1 MHRKHRSPRVPVSG
15 LVSWL
20 VRVAV
25 MLSVLPPAVLA
36 QPDDITGPDD
46 LTALSIEELMEV
58 EITSVS
64 RSEEPHFEAAAAVY
78 VISAED
84 IRRSGATHVPD
95 LLRMVPGLQVAQVT
109 SNTWAV
115 SARGFNG
122 VFANKLLVLIDG
134 RSVYTPL
141 FSGIYWDV
149 QDVLLEDIERIEVI
163 RGPGGTLWGANA
175 VDGVISII
183 TKNAAD
189 THGALITGGAGNI
202 ERGFGAARWGGAVG
216 ENLHYRGYVK
226 YFDRDRFDDV
236 AGREP
241 ADQWDVVRGGIRAD
255 WTPTEVDSVRF
266 QGDIYQGSVGFNREI
281 AVPTEP
287 FRETLI
293 DSASIAG
300 GNILG
305 SWQHQFSES
314 ASTSLQLYYDRTTR
328 DSVGLGEDLDTFD
341 LDFQHQFGL
350 GARQTVVWGVGY
362 RVTSDHLRDS
372 FSVRFTP
379 RSRNFQLFSGFVQDQ
394 IALAEQLR
402 LTLGTKIEHNDFSG
416 VEVQPSGRLLWTPSA
431 RHVLWAAVSRAVR
444 TPSRTEYDAILTSFL
459 PIAEASA
466 FLRASGN
473 RDLEAEDLLA
483 YEAGYRVRPLSRLSL
498 DAAIF
503 YNDYED
509 IVSLQIGAPFLDEA
523 FDPPQLVVPTEGS
536 NLGSATAYG
545 LELAAEWHPIDRWR
559 LAAGYTWL
567 DLDIDA
573 GAGNAVLLANA
584 DENPTHQ
591 FNVRSFVEL
600 PWNLEF
606 DAAAYYVD
614 DLAAFDISEYVR
626 LDLRAGWHATDQLE
640 LSVVGQN
647 VNDAGHREF
656 GGGIG
661 TASPGTVPRSIY
673 GKFTWRF

>member
-1 MHRKHRSPRVPVSG
+1 M
-15 LVSWL
+15 
-20 VRVAV
+20 VRVVV

-36 QPDDITGPDD
+36 EPDD

-64 RSEEPHFEAAAAVY
+64 RSEEPQFEAAAAVY

-141 FSGIYWDV
+141 FSGVYWDV

-175 VDGVISII
+175 VNGVISII

-189 THGALITGGAGNI
+189 TQGALITGGAGNI
-202 ERGFGAARWGGAVG
+202 ERGFGGARWGGAVG
-216 ENLHYRGYVK
+216 TNLHYRGYVK
-226 YFDRDRFDDV
+226 YLDRDRFDDV
-236 AGREP
+236 AGIEP
-241 ADQWDVVRGGIRAD
+241 EDQWDMLRGGFRAD
-255 WTPTEVDSVRF
+255 WTPTVVDSVRF
-266 QGDIYQGSVGFNREI
+266 QGDIYQGSVGANREI
-281 AVPTEP
+281 ALPTEP
-287 FRETLI
+287 FHETVTE
-293 DSASIAG
+293 SPRIAG

-305 SWQHQFSES
+305 SWDHQFTES
-314 ASTSLQLYYDRTTR
+314 ASTSLQLYYDRNTR
-328 DSVGLGEDLDTFD
+328 DSVGLREDLDTFD
-341 LDFQHQFGL
+341 LDFQHQFSLGAHQSVIWGL
-350 GARQTVVWGVGY
+350 GY
-362 RVTSDHLRDS
+362 RFTSDDMRDS
-372 FSVRFTP
+372 FGIRLTP
-379 RSRNFQLFSGFVQDQ
+379 RSRDFQLVSGFVQDQ

-416 VEVQPSGRLLWTPSA
+416 VEVQPSGRLLWTPHA

-444 TPSRTEYDAILTSFL
+444 TPSRSEHDALLTTFL
-459 PIAEASA
+459 TIGEASA
-466 FLRASGN
+466 FFRGSGN

-483 YEAGYRVRPLSRLSL
+483 YEAGYRVRPLRRLSL

-503 YNDYED
+503 YNDYDD
-509 IVSLQIGAPFLDEA
+509 IASLPIGPPFLDES
-523 FDPPQLVVPTEGS
+523 FNPPQLVFPAQAL

-545 LELAAEWHPIDRWR
+545 LELAAEWRPIDRWR
-559 LAAGYTWL
+559 LSAGYTWL

-573 GAGNAVLLANA
+573 GADNAVLLANT

-591 FNVRSFVEL
+591 FNARSYLEL

-606 DAAAYYVD
+606 DTAAYYVD

-626 LDLRAGWHATDQLE
+626 LDLRAGWHATAQLE

-656 GGGIG
+656 DGGIG
-661 TASPGTVPRSIY
+661 TAAPGTVPRSIY
-673 GKFTWRF
+673 GKVTWRF